1 MAEKTPWKA
10 KRQPQEGD
18 RPPVYT
24 SLKSTMNQGSTSRVS
39 TSMKLGGVM
48 MQDKEGMAPSSI
60 KPLKKIMGQG

>member
-24 SLKSTMNQGSTSRVS
+24 SLGSVMNQTPGSKHS
-39 TSMKLGGVM
+39 TPRSIGGVM
-48 MQDKEGMAPSSI
+48 NQTDHAMAPSSVV
-60 KPLKKIMGQG
+60 KLGRVMRQK